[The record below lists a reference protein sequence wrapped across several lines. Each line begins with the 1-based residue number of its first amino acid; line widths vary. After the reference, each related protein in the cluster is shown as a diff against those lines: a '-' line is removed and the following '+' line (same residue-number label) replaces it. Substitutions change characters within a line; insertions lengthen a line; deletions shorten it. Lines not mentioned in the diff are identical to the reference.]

1 MVHLGIVRN
10 KEMIMHYPLEET
22 DCDLPIGTLVCYIH
36 GYGKRKT
43 EYIGEFKG
51 YEGDKVRIGRWEF
64 KDQVVMK
71 ERFLGVFHSPE
82 DGVILGNDTT
92 MYDE

>member
-1 MVHLGIVRN
+1 
-10 KEMIMHYPLEET
+10 MHYPLEET

-36 GYGKRKT
+36 GYGKRKS

-64 KDQVVMK
+64 KDAVVKK
-71 ERFLGVFHSPE
+71 ERFLGVFHDPE
-82 DGVILGNDTT
+82 NGVILGVATT
-92 MYDE
+92 EINPINWVGA